1 MNSITNDVT
10 VPRPNISAN
19 GGQLKNSERQP
30 GAETEQNE
38 VRKEQQMVNELAQQ
52 KAKADAVANT
62 NQSSAAGIQSITEA
76 SQSPA
81 KRTEQSGR
89 APNWSQLS
97 AQVNGYTQLQRAMN
111 LYQRI
116 NNLA

>member
-10 VPRPNISAN
+10 APRPSVAAN
-19 GGQLKNSERQP
+19 GGQLKNSERQQ
-30 GAETEQNE
+30 GAESEQNE
-38 VRKEQQMVNELAQQ
+38 VRKEQQMVSELAQQ
-52 KAKADAVANT
+52 KATAAATAST
-62 NQSSAAGIQSITEA
+62 NQPAIAAVQNTTNANKNETKSNAQSS
-76 SQSPA
+76 
-81 KRTEQSGR
+81 R

-116 NNLA
+116 NNLG

>member
-1 MNSITNDVT
+1 MDSIANDVT
-10 VPRPNISAN
+10 VPRPNMSAS
-19 GGQLKNSERQP
+19 GGQLKNSDRQP
-30 GAETEQNE
+30 GAEAEQNE
-38 VRKEQQMVNELAQQ
+38 VRKEQQMINELAQQ
-52 KAKADAVANT
+52 KVKAGAVVST
-62 NQSSAAGIQSITEA
+62 NQSSVAGVQAATEA
-76 SQSPA
+76 SHSAAKSNAQS
-81 KRTEQSGR
+81 SR